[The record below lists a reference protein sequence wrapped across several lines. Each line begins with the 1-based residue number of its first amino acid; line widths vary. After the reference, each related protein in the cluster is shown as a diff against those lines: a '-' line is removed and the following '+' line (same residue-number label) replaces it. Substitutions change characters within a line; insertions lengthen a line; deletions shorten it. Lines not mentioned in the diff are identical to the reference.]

1 MNSTQRDRYN
11 KIEAIKKLYNINDN
25 LVVRISWSSGYIEI
39 PYVNLLVRPLKG
51 FKRERDWEIWVRK
64 IISIAIKNGGWKLI
78 HRKDTNNENTCD

>member
-39 PYVNLLVRPLKG
+39 PYVNVLVRPLKG
-51 FKRERDWEIWVRK
+51 FNRKRDWERWVRK
-64 IISIAIKNGGWKLI
+64 IISVAIKNGGWELI
-78 HRKDTNNENTCD
+78 YKDNA